1 MKAASATGSKEQKQQ
16 KAGATRAFAE
26 KMALIQAI
34 MVVLAASICTR
45 GGKAVLSRQFREIA
59 RSRIEALLASFPK
72 LADSGTQHTT
82 VEQDNVRFVYQP
94 LDELYIVLI
103 TNRQSNILQD
113 IDSLHLFAQVTT
125 SICKSLDEREIVRNA
140 FELLS
145 AFDELVTLGYREN
158 LSLSQIKTFLEMES
172 HEERIQEII
181 ERNKE
186 LEASEER
193 KRKAKQLELQRK
205 EAARTGQGM
214 APRTPSYPVYTPP
227 ARPAVPQTY
236 DTYEAEKNKTFT
248 KPLPSRGKGMQ
259 LGKKSKTTDIYE
271 KVREDLGPEA
281 EESTPLVPSQAATPV
296 APASDAR
303 PSLSADQEAVHIT
316 VAETISAKLTREGT
330 LKSFEV
336 KGDLQLRISDQA
348 FTKIKLDLQT
358 SPSHGAQFRTHPNVD
373 KALFTNS
380 NIIQLKDTSKR
391 FPANNAI
398 GVLRWRV
405 ANSGSDNDILP
416 VTFTVWVNKGSDS
429 TTVTVE
435 YELTG
440 ADHLRDVAVTIP
452 YGATEP
458 TVSSFDAVYE
468 VSGDSLEW
476 NIGTVDS
483 DTGSG
488 SFEFE
493 VVDPDVDENEFFP
506 MSVRFSKTTP
516 FVDVDVSSVSLLEM
530 DQDVGFS
537 KDVKSVAEGFLIE

>member
-1 MKAASATGSKEQKQQ
+1 
-16 KAGATRAFAE
+16 
-26 KMALIQAI
+26 

-125 SICKSLDEREIVRNA
+125 SICKSLDEREITRNA

-193 KRKAKQLELQRK
+193 KRKAKQLEMQRK
-205 EAARTGQGM
+205 EAARTGRAA

-227 ARPAVPQTY
+227 SRPSVPDTY
-236 DTYEAEKNKTFT
+236 DSYEAEKKKTFA
-248 KPLPSRGKGMQ
+248 KPIPSRGKGMQ
-259 LGKKSKTTDIYE
+259 LGKKSKATDIYE
-271 KVREDLGPEA
+271 KVRGDLGPEV
-281 EESTPLVPSQAATPV
+281 EESSPLVTETSTPV
-296 APASDAR
+296 QEIPSAR
-303 PSLSADQEAVHIT
+303 ESLTADRDPVHVTI
-316 VAETISAKLTREGT
+316 AETISATLTREGA

-336 KGDLQLRISDQA
+336 KGDLQLRITDPS
-348 FTKIKLDLQT
+348 FTKLRLDLQAT
-358 SPSHGAQFRTHPNVD
+358 PTHGAQFRTHPNVD
-373 KALFTNS
+373 KALFTS
-380 NIIQLKDTSKR
+380 SSTIQLKDTSKR
-391 FPANNAI
+391 FPANNSI

-405 ANSGSDNDILP
+405 ASSADNADILP
-416 VTFTVWVNKGSDS
+416 ITFTVWVNKGSDS

-440 ADHLRDVAVTIP
+440 SDSLRDVVVTIP

-458 TVSSFDAVYE
+458 AVSSFDAVYE
-468 VSGDSLEW
+468 VSGDSIDW
-476 NIGTVDS
+476 NLGAVDES
-483 DTGSG
+483 NPSG

-493 VVDPDVDENEFFP
+493 STDDDENEFFP
-506 MSVRFSKTTP
+506 MNVRFTKSQP
-516 FVDVDVSSVSLLEM
+516 FVDVDVLSASLLEM
-530 DQDVGFS
+530 EGENTGFS
-537 KDVKSVAEGFLIE
+537 KDVRSVAENFLIE

>member
-1 MKAASATGSKEQKQQ
+1 
-16 KAGATRAFAE
+16 
-26 KMALIQAI
+26 

-72 LADSGTQHTT
+72 LADTGTQHTT

-125 SICKSLDEREIVRNA
+125 SICKSLDEREILRNA

-158 LSLSQIKTFLEMES
+158 LSLNQIKTFLEMES

-205 EAARTGQGM
+205 EAARNSRGM
-214 APRTPSYPVYTPP
+214 APRAPSYPVYTPP
-227 ARPAVPQTY
+227 SRPSVPDTY
-236 DTYEAEKNKTFT
+236 DTYEAEKKKLST

-259 LGKKSKTTDIYE
+259 LGKKSKSTDIYE
-271 KVREDLGPEA
+271 KVRSDLGPEV
-281 EESTPLVPSQAATPV
+281 EESTPLVTPHAATPV
-296 APASDAR
+296 VGKSSRASLDR
-303 PSLSADQEAVHIT
+303 EPVHIT
-316 VAETISAKLTREGT
+316 VAETISAKLTRDGA
-330 LKSFEV
+330 LKAFEV
-336 KGDLQLRISDQA
+336 KGDLQLRISDPSL
-348 FTKIKLDLQT
+348 TKIKLDLNAKPT
-358 SPSHGAQFRTHPNVD
+358 HGAQFRTHPNVD
-373 KALFTNS
+373 RALFTNS

-391 FPANNAI
+391 FPANNSI

-405 ANSGSDNDILP
+405 ANAGSDNADLLP
-416 VTFTVWVNKGSDS
+416 ITFTVWVNKGSDS

-435 YELTG
+435 YELSGSDT
-440 ADHLRDVAVTIP
+440 LRDVIVTIP
-452 YGATEP
+452 YGANEP
-458 TVSSFDAVYE
+458 NVSSFDAAYE
-468 VSGDSLEW
+468 VSGDCLDW
-476 NIGTVDS
+476 NIGTINES
-483 DTGSG
+483 NPSG

-493 VVDPDVDENEFFP
+493 SAGGDGDEQEFFP
-506 MSVRFSKTTP
+506 MSVSFSKTNP
-516 FVDVDVSSVSLLEM
+516 FVEVDVLSVSLLEM
-530 DQDVGFS
+530 GEGVDFS
-537 KDVKSVAEGFLIE
+537 KDVKRTEGYLIE